1 MNKKIFALIIVIL
14 ISFCF
19 IGIAMADNA
28 THQDNSTD
36 DHDKPIDKDT
46 SDKNKTPDKNKTD
59 DKSKYILAQGSG
71 NDIKFSDG
79 FRGFRLDYSKPAATS
94 GDEFK
99 HASAS
104 SAPNSNMLMQTI
116 IGCYVKGLSGQIGS
130 IMSGAIQSGASGDL
144 VNAAQNSEKINGAVK
159 INNNTAAVFSFE
171 VLESVS
177 GNVSN
182 YFAYTVSFRSIS
194 SNTNQTNLTNTT
206 NATNVTNATNITNMT
221 LLFDNETNATL
232 LEELLDYLLFWAD
245 MLYGAW
251 EPIIETLLNDFL
263 IFYHALEELVHLFE
277 NFMAELQSMMDAVEK
292 FLNMLASL
300 WKEIDGLLKLL
311 GVLLSFIQQIIN
323 LIGAILNFIVGLI
336 SAIIALIQQIL
347 GLLFALINFILEI
360 INQILLLLQ
369 AILDFLKALG
379 NVLVSVIENAV
390 ILIAGFVL
398 ITVGAFF
405 YNRIRNQKK
414 KIN

>member
-130 IMSGAIQSGASGDL
+130 IMSGAIKSGASGDL

-206 NATNVTNATNITNMT
+206 NATNVTNT
-221 LLFDNETNATL
+221 
-232 LEELLDYLLFWAD
+232 
-245 MLYGAW
+245 
-251 EPIIETLLNDFL
+251 
-263 IFYHALEELVHLFE
+263 
-277 NFMAELQSMMDAVEK
+277 
-292 FLNMLASL
+292 
-300 WKEIDGLLKLL
+300 
-311 GVLLSFIQQIIN
+311 
-323 LIGAILNFIVGLI
+323 
-336 SAIIALIQQIL
+336 
-347 GLLFALINFILEI
+347 
-360 INQILLLLQ
+360 
-369 AILDFLKALG
+369 
-379 NVLVSVIENAV
+379 
-390 ILIAGFVL
+390 
-398 ITVGAFF
+398 
-405 YNRIRNQKK
+405 
-414 KIN
+414 